1 VNGTGPEA
9 DARLAARLRP
19 TGTPSPVGPDAELP
33 WTEALVRVT
42 GVVLV
47 PLVAIFL
54 ITVLLRDPETVGLVF
69 LSQRWEN
76 RLWLLADWGLLVVG
90 SMHAVLA
97 LWSWAGRPHRVSGP
111 EGPSAAARE
120 AAAPQGWRLAV
131 WAALSAFTAGLLL
144 AASWAMLVLL

>member
-1 VNGTGPEA
+1 MSDAGPGT
-9 DARLAARLRP
+9 DTHVAARGVPSR
-19 TGTPSPVGPDAELP
+19 TPPPVEPGAELP

-47 PLVAIFL
+47 PLVAIFVV
-54 ITVLLRDPETVGLVF
+54 TVLLRDPETVGLVF

-76 RLWLLADWGLLVVG
+76 RLWLLADWGLLVIG

-97 LWSWAGRPHRVSGP
+97 LWSWAGRPHRIADPGP
-111 EGPSAAARE
+111 RTGAARE
-120 AAAPQGWRLAV
+120 VTAPQGWRLAA
-131 WAALSAFTAGLLL
+131 WATLTAFTAGLLL

>member
-1 VNGTGPEA
+1 VSDAGPGT
-9 DARLAARLRP
+9 DTHVAARGVASR
-19 TGTPSPVGPDAELP
+19 TPSALGPDAELP

-47 PLVAIFL
+47 PLVAIFVV
-54 ITVLLRDPETVGLVF
+54 TVLLRDPETVGLVF

-97 LWSWAGRPHRVSGP
+97 LWSWAGHPRRVADPERPN
-111 EGPSAAARE
+111 AAARE
-120 AAAPQGWRLAV
+120 VAAPQGWRLAV